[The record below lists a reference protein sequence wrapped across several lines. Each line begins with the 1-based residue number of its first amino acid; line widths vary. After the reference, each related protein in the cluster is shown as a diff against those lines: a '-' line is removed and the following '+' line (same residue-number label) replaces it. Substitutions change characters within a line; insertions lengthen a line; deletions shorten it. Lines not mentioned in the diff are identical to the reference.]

1 MKLPQFKASIDA
13 YFETADPQE
22 IIARFEALGYV
33 FEDIKP
39 KHQSQAKNGRNLE
52 KWKRKQIRRKLII
65 LSNKI
70 GVIPHKPPK
79 PNE

>member
-1 MKLPQFKASIDA
+1 MKLSDVKPQIDA
-13 YFETADPQE
+13 HYKDTE
-22 IIARFEALGYV
+22 
-33 FEDIKP
+33 P
-39 KHQSQAKNGRNLE
+39 KHQPQTKNGRNLE

-70 GVIPHKPPK
+70 GIIPPKPPK